1 MIVVSGQV
9 KRETC
14 MSSYPGLGLRQLGDQ
29 EADIISLVEGMT
41 KYAVQ
46 LTDPGEARPCL
57 DLAIDLST
65 DGRQG
70 PVWIDVPID
79 VQSAEM
85 PETDAAMPRRV
96 MGASQSGDD
105 LDAAAGEVVERLA
118 HAERPV
124 ILAGT
129 GVRLAGAGDELVSV
143 AERLGVPLT
152 TAWTHDLL
160 SNDHPL
166 WCGRPG
172 TIGDRAGN
180 FAVQNADLLIV
191 LGSRLNVRQVS
202 YNWTSF
208 APGAYIVQVDID
220 AAELRKPTV
229 RPHLGIVGDA
239 GGFLLALEAQLDRR
253 PLDPSRFAPWLAWC
267 RERVVRYPVVQEHQ
281 RRVAAPIN
289 PYHFVETLF
298 GLLGDEDIVVT
309 GNGAACVVTFQAARL
324 RKGQRLF
331 SNSGAASMGYDLPAA
346 LGAAVA
352 AAEGGTESRGGPG
365 KSGRRVVCLAGDGSL
380 QMNVQELQTL
390 ATHRWPVK
398 IFVFDN
404 GGYLS
409 IRSSQENFFDGL
421 IGESPLSGVGFPDW
435 TALAEAYGIA
445 AVRLEQPATMAEE
458 IAAALAT
465 REPCL
470 VHVVLDPKQ
479 GFEPRVRSRTLPDGT
494 IVSPALD
501 DLYPFLSREELA
513 QNRIAADG
521 GPA

>member
-1 MIVVSGQV
+1 MPIYRYNHPTTIERIDIALVEGSFTREADRVRLQQIRARAKTVIAYGACASTGGINALNGVYGAWTDSIPMIVVSGQV

-239 GGFLLALEAQLDRR
+239 GGFLLALEAQ
-253 PLDPSRFAPWLAWC
+253 
-267 RERVVRYPVVQEHQ
+267 
-281 RRVAAPIN
+281 
-289 PYHFVETLF
+289 
-298 GLLGDEDIVVT
+298 
-309 GNGAACVVTFQAARL
+309 
-324 RKGQRLF
+324 
-331 SNSGAASMGYDLPAA
+331 
-346 LGAAVA
+346 
-352 AAEGGTESRGGPG
+352 
-365 KSGRRVVCLAGDGSL
+365 
-380 QMNVQELQTL
+380 
-390 ATHRWPVK
+390 
-398 IFVFDN
+398 
-404 GGYLS
+404 
-409 IRSSQENFFDGL
+409 
-421 IGESPLSGVGFPDW
+421 
-435 TALAEAYGIA
+435 
-445 AVRLEQPATMAEE
+445 
-458 IAAALAT
+458 
-465 REPCL
+465 
-470 VHVVLDPKQ
+470 
-479 GFEPRVRSRTLPDGT
+479 
-494 IVSPALD
+494 
-501 DLYPFLSREELA
+501 
-513 QNRIAADG
+513 
-521 GPA
+521 